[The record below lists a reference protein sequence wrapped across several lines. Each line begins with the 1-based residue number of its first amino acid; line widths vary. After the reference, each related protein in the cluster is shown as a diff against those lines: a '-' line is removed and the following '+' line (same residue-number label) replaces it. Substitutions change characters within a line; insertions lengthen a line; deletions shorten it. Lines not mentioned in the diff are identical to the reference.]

1 MEKTYKIAV
10 LPGDGI
16 GPEVTAEAV
25 KVIEATGLSFEYLEC
40 SVGGKEYLKNGESL
54 PDEAIGT
61 VNESDAVFFGAVG
74 HELVP
79 DHISRQVLIFL
90 RMEKDAYAN
99 ARARNDH
106 EQLQGYQVAVDELP
120 HPHDLDPFE

>member
-25 KVIEATGLSFEYLEC
+25 KVIEATGLRFEYLEC

-61 VNESDAVFFGAVG
+61 VNESDAVLFGAVG

-99 ARARNDH
+99 ARAQRSRAAAG
-106 EQLQGYQVAVDELP
+106 LSGSRRRTSSSS
-120 HPHDLDPFE
+120 